1 MSGVTEKFNLNW
13 KFFTGIYTLQILAF
27 FILSPG
33 FMFAIQ
39 NKAIDDCPT
48 NKKPTWLSHFGHAF
62 VAATLSSLFIM
73 LAVNTDMFK
82 SRKAAVMR
90 AGEYARQTGAYF

>member
-1 MSGVTEKFNLNW
+1 MSGVTQKFDLNW

-39 NKAIDDCPT
+39 KKPIENCPE
-48 NKKPTWLSHFGHAF
+48 NKKPTWLSHFTHAF

-73 LAVNTDMFK
+73 LAVNTDLFK
-82 SRKAAVMR
+82 SKKAAVMR
-90 AGEYARQTGAYF
+90 AAEYARQFGGYS